1 MEECKIQK
9 SLAENRAQQEV
20 IESEESDNESQ
31 QLSNVPSAN
40 KKDDMNKFLNSLPD
54 AEQEQRPQTKLCPTP
69 IQSNQKADLRGC
81 ENQYPVSTLQYEAHP
96 FTPVTNT
103 GDGMRGGTQHATP
116 LDRNVQSS
124 PSQETTDVMTRL
136 VNSFRLPQVKVEV
149 FSGNPLQFP
158 NWESSFNSL
167 IESRTQS
174 PDERLNLLSQHLSGE
189 PKSMVSSY
197 LLLQTEEAYIQAKAE
212 LKQRYG
218 NNTII
223 SKAFIDKL
231 ASFPKVQPRDAIAL
245 RRFSDLLNEFAQFI
259 KERAREANIPAF
271 NTTIEATTRK
281 EAVKGERR
289 YTGKGGNSYTDARA
303 LATNTSSNTKEQSC
317 PYCKETH
324 HIDNCGKLMDVARS
338 VRKQFFKQEGLC
350 YACGMTKTHRG
361 KDCTSRVKCKKCSKE
376 HLTPLHFDEQSTT
389 SVSHCIS
396 ASHKEVRNTDN
407 SMIIPVWVRSKS
419 NPNAEV
425 LQYCVLDPQSNTC
438 FISRNL
444 QRRLGIGG
452 HDVKL
457 TLSTMQRN
465 GAIVDTKRIRD
476 LEILSYD
483 RQVIIPVPTA
493 YTRDHVP
500 AERHQIPTP
509 EIAMKWDHLRRI
521 SGLISPYMPDV
532 KVGILIGNNVPSAI
546 RPRDIIAGAED
557 HPYGQRSILGWG
569 IVGKICSSPE
579 DDDNVAI
586 SNRIV
591 ISESNLENQ
600 PSVVTSKGPINRF
613 TVPTTVKE
621 LVTPQQVQQ
630 MFERD
635 FIEHNGKQASLSV
648 KDQKFIS
655 CLSNNI
661 TQREDGH
668 YEMPLP
674 LHYDNVRLPNN
685 RPLALKRALQLK
697 RRFRRNPKYK
707 EDYFSFMKDILT
719 DCAERV
725 PSDQQCKDGDRDL
738 LRFLWWED
746 GDLDKDLVEYRMT
759 VHLFGA
765 ASSPGCA
772 NFGLQRAADD
782 GEREFGEEAAR
793 FIREDFYVDDGL
805 KSLPSVSKAINL
817 INDSTAIC
825 AKAGL
830 KLHKWISNKREVLDA
845 IPVEARAPSLTEVN
859 TQIDHLPIERV
870 LGMTWCVERD
880 CFQFRIELR
889 DLPFTRRGVLA
900 TISSVYDPL
909 GFVAPVI
916 LTGKVILQELC
927 RSNADWDDPIPEDL
941 RIRWMRWRAS
951 VVDLERLN
959 IQRCYKPDNLAK
971 SKVQSFTT
979 FLMQAKLAM
988 DRALI

>member
-1 MEECKIQK
+1 
-9 SLAENRAQQEV
+9 
-20 IESEESDNESQ
+20 
-31 QLSNVPSAN
+31 
-40 KKDDMNKFLNSLPD
+40 
-54 AEQEQRPQTKLCPTP
+54 
-69 IQSNQKADLRGC
+69 
-81 ENQYPVSTLQYEAHP
+81 
-96 FTPVTNT
+96 
-103 GDGMRGGTQHATP
+103 
-116 LDRNVQSS
+116 
-124 PSQETTDVMTRL
+124 
-136 VNSFRLPQVKVEV
+136 
-149 FSGNPLQFP
+149 
-158 NWESSFNSL
+158 
-167 IESRTQS
+167 
-174 PDERLNLLSQHLSGE
+174 
-189 PKSMVSSY
+189 
-197 LLLQTEEAYIQAKAE
+197 
-212 LKQRYG
+212 
-218 NNTII
+218 
-223 SKAFIDKL
+223 
-231 ASFPKVQPRDAIAL
+231 
-245 RRFSDLLNEFAQFI
+245 
-259 KERAREANIPAF
+259 
-271 NTTIEATTRK
+271 
-281 EAVKGERR
+281 
-289 YTGKGGNSYTDARA
+289 
-303 LATNTSSNTKEQSC
+303 
-317 PYCKETH
+317 
-324 HIDNCGKLMDVARS
+324 
-338 VRKQFFKQEGLC
+338 
-350 YACGMTKTHRG
+350 
-361 KDCTSRVKCKKCSKE
+361 
-376 HLTPLHFDEQSTT
+376 
-389 SVSHCIS
+389 
-396 ASHKEVRNTDN
+396 
-407 SMIIPVWVRSKS
+407 
-419 NPNAEV
+419 
-425 LQYCVLDPQSNTC
+425 
-438 FISRNL
+438 
-444 QRRLGIGG
+444 
-452 HDVKL
+452 
-457 TLSTMQRN
+457 
-465 GAIVDTKRIRD
+465 
-476 LEILSYD
+476 
-483 RQVIIPVPTA
+483 
-493 YTRDHVP
+493 
-500 AERHQIPTP
+500 
-509 EIAMKWDHLRRI
+509 
-521 SGLISPYMPDV
+521 
-532 KVGILIGNNVPSAI
+532 
-546 RPRDIIAGAED
+546 
-557 HPYGQRSILGWG
+557 
-569 IVGKICSSPE
+569 
-579 DDDNVAI
+579 
-586 SNRIV
+586 
-591 ISESNLENQ
+591 
-600 PSVVTSKGPINRF
+600 
-613 TVPTTVKE
+613 
-621 LVTPQQVQQ
+621 

-725 PSDQQCKDGDRDL
+725 PSDQQCKDGRVNYVPHTGVYHPKKPNKIRVVFDCSARYDGISLNDCLLQGPDLTNCLVGVLSRFRQEEVAIMADVKSMFHQFHVTPGDRDL

-870 LGMTWCVERD
+870 LGMTWCVEKD

-951 VVDLERLN
+951 VVDL
-959 IQRCYKPDNLAK
+959 D
-971 SKVQSFTT
+971 V
-979 FLMQAKLAM
+979 
-988 DRALI
+988 